1 METDN
6 EAIGIIMCACA
17 ESGIVNFDISRT
29 LLYVYNLLLWREQI
43 NDKHICVPREYR

>member
-17 ESGIVNFDISRT
+17 ESGIVNFNISRT
-29 LLYVYNLLLWREQI
+29 VIRLQFIIVT
-43 NDKHICVPREYR
+43 